1 MPSLVHQSNLSIAD
15 QIDAMDHALTV
26 KELAPLLSLSFT
38 TLYNRARE
46 GSIPSYRIGGSVRF
60 DPHIIAGWLRA
71 QECKK
76 AA

>member
-1 MPSLVHQSNLSIAD
+1 MPTSDHQFHLSIAD
-15 QIDAMDHALTV
+15 QIDLMDHALVV
-26 KELAPLLSLSFT
+26 KVLAPLLNLSFT

-60 DPHIIAGWLRA
+60 DPHTVAEWLRA
-71 QECKK
+71 QECK